1 MAWRYPICLCCAR
14 RAESTFGQG
23 PRSGW
28 TPEFFHFEPILTRSI
43 VTVQFHRT
51 CDSVGRAVAHFS
63 VLGRRGSAVRSAC
76 RAQRDVFLLFSFF
89 LLLPFTLT
97 ARSFRLDFV
106 QITPYTV
113 DECWGP
119 SPIGSVNPTRLWD
132 FTLGSTRA
140 IVGTSQDQPSEPTSA
155 PGRVKCGHL
164 AAYLRS
170 GVTMAA
176 CFGFSRCLLCQL
188 IALSQIFGEKL
199 ALTLFMA
206 TAAFAHSSANSADPH
221 SEFISPRGRRAG
233 RRQSGC
239 AGTHAPAFHTWH
251 ETPSSGENE

>member
-1 MAWRYPICLCCAR
+1 MYP
-14 RAESTFGQG
+14 TG
-23 PRSGW
+23 
-28 TPEFFHFEPILTRSI
+28 
-43 VTVQFHRT
+43 
-51 CDSVGRAVAHFS
+51 
-63 VLGRRGSAVRSAC
+63 
-76 RAQRDVFLLFSFF
+76 
-89 LLLPFTLT
+89 
-97 ARSFRLDFV
+97 
-106 QITPYTV
+106 
-113 DECWGP
+113 
-119 SPIGSVNPTRLWD
+119 LWD
-132 FTLGSTRA
+132 LTLGSARA

-221 SEFISPRGRRAG
+221 SEFISPKVGAWVGGSQVVPGPTHRHSIPGMKLQAVARMSEGVGSPSLSSRTPLFTEDRAG
-233 RRQSGC
+233 ILIMPHPSLSTLAGADGKQGQNLRLSGPL
-239 AGTHAPAFHTWH
+239 TIAPRLI
-251 ETPSSGENE
+251 PSY